1 MNRQTKPAQKNN
13 LRMVVI
19 FLIGVLVLLGISLC
33 FKVITIAVNSTFDGA
48 HTFILG
54 VYPYDKH
61 IKKVTLL
68 SYAPDRGSIAV
79 LRVANVASVAEAGKR
94 LEVPIDGY
102 IGTNNTTLFANDF
115 GEDKE
120 AVLAETKKFLM
131 QGGNTTNNTFIDM
144 LRLLLYANS
153 VSSHTILSREVALPL
168 DDTSLDKVSFFLFA
182 DQTISQE
189 KASIAIING
198 TGIPGL
204 GNRLARFIS
213 NMGGNVVS
221 VSTADDILPTSTVAV
236 SKEKLYTADRI
247 AHVLSFPL
255 EHRQE
260 QSVAE
265 ITISIGKD
273 KTGALVF

>member
-1 MNRQTKPAQKNN
+1 MNRHTKPAQKNN

-33 FKVITIAVNSTFDGA
+33 FKVITLAVNSTFDGS
-48 HTFILG
+48 HTFIFG
-54 VYPYDKH
+54 VSPHDKH
-61 IKKVTLL
+61 VKKVTLI

-79 LRVANVASVAEAGKR
+79 LRIANVSSIAEAGKR

-102 IGTNNTTLFANDF
+102 ITTNNTTLFENDF

-120 AVLAETKKFLM
+120 AVLAETKKFLF
-131 QGGNTTNNTFIDM
+131 QSGNTTNSTFIDH

-153 VSSHTILSREVALPL
+153 VSSHNILSREVALPL
-168 DDTSLDKVSFFLFA
+168 DDTSLDKVAFFLFA

-221 VSTADDILPTSTVAV
+221 VSTADDILPVSTVAV
-236 SKEKLYTADRI
+236 SKEKLYTSQRI
-247 AHVLSFPL
+247 ADVLSFPL
-255 EHRQE
+255 QDGQE
-260 QSVAE
+260 RSVAD

-273 KTGALVF
+273 KTSSLVF